1 MTISEA
7 YLLGRKDERERS
19 TPLCN
24 NSRSI
29 CVRCTE
35 RLNCPNADTG
45 AYVSNCKTFNLT
57 PISSIQINVE
67 CKRPVL
73 NSADV
78 K

>member
-7 YLLGRKDERERS
+7 YLLGRKDERERP

-24 NSRSI
+24 NPRSI

-35 RLNCPNADTG
+35 RLKCPDADTG
-45 AYVSNCKTFNLT
+45 AYINGCENFNLT
-57 PISSIQINVE
+57 PISSIYVDVK